1 MLRNQV
7 SLKKNL
13 SSTNF
18 ISLVNVFFAPKNDGS
33 SVELLMNIG
42 VLENL
47 PSPTLGESSMS
58 TCLPA
63 TVLLTLDLMRAT
75 SPSRT
80 PLTNSQV
87 KDDIA

>member
-1 MLRNQV
+1 
-7 SLKKNL
+7 
-13 SSTNF
+13 
-18 ISLVNVFFAPKNDGS
+18 
-33 SVELLMNIG
+33 MNTG
-42 VLENL
+42 ALENL
-47 PSPTLGESSMS
+47 PSPTLGESSIS

-63 TVLLTLDLMRAT
+63 TVLLTLDLLHAT

>member
-1 MLRNQV
+1 
-7 SLKKNL
+7 
-13 SSTNF
+13 
-18 ISLVNVFFAPKNDGS
+18 
-33 SVELLMNIG
+33 MNIG